1 VAGVD
6 AGRGQ
11 HQRLPGERWLLA
23 ASYASVSVALLL
35 IALKCWAWLV
45 SGSASMLGSLID
57 SVMDSMASLVSMLAV
72 RYSLR
77 PADAD
82 HGFGHGKA
90 EPLAALAQ
98 SAFIFGSAL
107 LLLLYCVERLLRVEE
122 EPMTHTGIA
131 LLVCV
136 VAIVCTLGL
145 VALQS
150 HAIRLTGSA
159 AIRADRLHYHAD
171 LLMNVVVIVSLL
183 CARLGYG
190 RVDIVMGVLIAL
202 LIGSGAVQIGREALN
217 LLMDKALPDEV
228 VARIRSVALSIPG
241 VLGLHD
247 LRTRRSGLRYCIQCH
262 VEIADHTTLLEAHAI
277 ADAVEERLEAEF
289 PGADVIIHQ
298 DPRPLVAQAGD
309 FRPIR

>member
-1 VAGVD
+1 LRY
-6 AGRGQ
+6 RGL
-11 HQRLPGERWLLA
+11 RLWRSSARSGLL
-23 ASYASVSVALLL
+23 
-35 IALKCWAWLV
+35 
-45 SGSASMLGSLID
+45 
-57 SVMDSMASLVSMLAV
+57 
-72 RYSLR
+72 
-77 PADAD
+77 
-82 HGFGHGKA
+82 
-90 EPLAALAQ
+90 
-98 SAFIFGSAL
+98 
-107 LLLLYCVERLLRVEE
+107 
-122 EPMTHTGIA
+122 
-131 LLVCV
+131 
-136 VAIVCTLGL
+136 
-145 VALQS
+145 ALQS

-159 AIRADRLHYHAD
+159 AIRADRLHYHVRPAD
-171 LLMNVVVIVSLL
+171 ERGWSSSHCCLRAVSVS
-183 CARLGYG
+183 G
-190 RVDIVMGVLIAL
+190 RVDVVMGLYSSPL
-202 LIGSGAVQIGREALN
+202 LISRGAVQIGSRSAFN